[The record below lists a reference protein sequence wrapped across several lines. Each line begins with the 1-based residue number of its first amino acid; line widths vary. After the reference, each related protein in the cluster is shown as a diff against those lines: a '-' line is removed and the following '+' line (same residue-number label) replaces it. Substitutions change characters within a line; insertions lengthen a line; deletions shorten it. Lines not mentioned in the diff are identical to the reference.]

1 MTMQIIIPCSFFLI
15 RQMDENKMKE
25 EGKFWNKI
33 AKRYDQWIQT
43 AFEDQYKV
51 FRAKIGSYIQ
61 PDDIV
66 LEIGTGTGDIAFH
79 IAPKCK
85 KVIGIDIAPE
95 MISIANRKNL
105 DAKFNNLSFQIGDVD
120 DLSFAESTFT
130 KIVCCNSL
138 QTMKVPLNVIRGGK
152 KVLKEDGE
160 FLSITYCYGDSGF
173 VEKLKLIKWTIKYG
187 IPKYW
192 SNFKQK
198 DIAAHF
204 INAGFEIIEEGVV
217 WEKPVVLFLRCRK
230 KIQEK

>member
-1 MTMQIIIPCSFFLI
+1 MIFPCSLLLI
-15 RQMDENKMKE
+15 RQMNENKIKE

-66 LEIGTGTGDIAFH
+66 LEIGTGTGDIALH

-85 KVIGIDIAPE
+85 KVVGIDISPE
-95 MISIANRKNL
+95 MISIANQKNS
-105 DAKFNNLSFQIGDVD
+105 DANLINLTFQIGDEYD
-120 DLSFAESTFT
+120 WSFAGSTFS

-138 QTMKVPLNVIRGGK
+138 QTMKDPLNVIKEGK
-152 KVLKEDGE
+152 KVLKENGE

-173 VEKLKLIKWTIKYG
+173 FEKLKLIKWTIKYG

-204 INAGFEIIEEGVV
+204 MNAGFEIIEEGVV

-230 KIQEK
+230 IVSKN